1 MSRLAHLRDAVAPLA
16 LVEDGK
22 IAPLAERLGGIGTL
36 DELLT
41 AGPEARELLA
51 ATTLADLPEAVAI
64 EPGTLAAPLRAPS
77 KIACVGLNYHDH
89 CRETGMDPPAKPLI
103 FAKFLSS
110 LIGPDEAI
118 TWDPE
123 VTQQVDWEA
132 ELAVVVGSRIHRAS
146 PAEAMAGVFGYTAA
160 NDVSARDVQFSDV
173 QWVRGKSLDTFCP
186 VGPWVVTA
194 EEFGDPGDK
203 ALQCRV
209 DGELKQDS
217 NTAEM
222 IFGTAEILSFL
233 SHSFTLFPGDLVLT
247 GTPWGCGGFREPP
260 VFLAPGETV
269 EVELEGVGTL
279 RNPVVAFDSTEGNG
293 R

>member
-1 MSRLAHLRDAVAPLA
+1 VSRLAHLRGADAPLA

-22 IAPLAERLGGIGTL
+22 AAPLADRLGGIGTL
-36 DELLT
+36 DELLA
-41 AGPEARELLA
+41 AGPAVRETV
-51 ATTLADLPEAVAI
+51 ATITLADLPAAI
-64 EPGTLAAPLRAPS
+64 EIGPGSLAAPLGAPS

-89 CRETGMDPPAKPLI
+89 CRETGMDPPDRPLI
-103 FAKFLSS
+103 FAKFASS

-132 ELAVVVGSRIHRAS
+132 ELAVVVGSTVHRAS
-146 PAEAMAGVFGYTAA
+146 PEEAMEGVFGYTAA

-194 EEFGDPGDK
+194 EEFGDPQTK
-203 ALQCRV
+203 ALRCRV
-209 DGELKQDS
+209 DEETKQDS

-222 IFGTAEILSFL
+222 IFGVAEILSFL
-233 SHSFTLFPGDLVLT
+233 SHSCTLVPGDLVLT
-247 GTPWGCGGFREPP
+247 GTPWGCGGFRKPP

-269 EVELEGVGTL
+269 EVEVEGVGTL
-279 RNPVVAFDSTEGNG
+279 RNPVIPFDSTAGNG

>member
-1 MSRLAHLRDAVAPLA
+1 VSRLAHLNGADAPLA

-22 IAPLAERLGGIGTL
+22 AAPLADRLGGIATL
-36 DELLT
+36 DQLIV
-41 AGPEARELLA
+41 AGPEAQQTVAE
-51 ATTLADLPEAVAI
+51 TTLADLGDAVTI
-64 EPGTLAAPLRAPS
+64 EEGTLAAPLVAPS

-89 CRETGMDPPAKPLI
+89 CRETGMDAPERPLI

-123 VTQQVDWEA
+123 VTSQVDWEA
-132 ELAVVVGSRIHRAS
+132 ELAVIVGETIQRAT
-146 PAEAMAGVFGYTAA
+146 PEEAMTKVYGYTAA

-194 EEFGDPGDK
+194 DEYGDPQSK

-209 DGELKQDS
+209 DGETKQDS

-222 IFGTAEILSFL
+222 IFGVAEILSFL
-233 SHSFTLFPGDLVLT
+233 SHSCTLVPGDLVLT

-269 EVELEGVGTL
+269 EVEVEGVGVL
-279 RNPVVAFDSTEGNG
+279 RNPVVEFDSTKGNL

>member
-1 MSRLAHLRDAVAPLA
+1 MSKLAHLSGVDAPLA

-22 IAPLAERLGGIGTL
+22 VAPLADRLGGIGTL
-36 DELLT
+36 DELIVADPDAHTLV
-41 AGPEARELLA
+41 AN
-51 ATTLADLPEAVAI
+51 TTLADLGEAVPV
-64 EPGTLAAPLRAPS
+64 EEGTLAAPLRAPS

-89 CRETGMDPPAKPLI
+89 CRETGMDPPERPLI

-110 LIGPDEAI
+110 LIGPDEPI

-123 VTQQVDWEA
+123 VTSQVDWEA
-132 ELAVVVGSRIHRAS
+132 ELAVIVGQTIQRAHPGGGDGRRLRLHRR
-146 PAEAMAGVFGYTAA
+146 

-194 EEFGDPGDK
+194 EEYGDPQSK

-209 DGELKQDS
+209 DGEVKQDS

-222 IFGTAEILSFL
+222 IFGVAEILSFL
-233 SHSFTLFPGDLVLT
+233 SHSCTLVPGDLILT

-269 EVELEGVGTL
+269 EVEVEGVGVL
-279 RNPVVAFDSTEGNG
+279 RNPIVDFDSSKGNL

>member
-1 MSRLAHLRDAVAPLA
+1 VSKLAHLSGADAPLA

-22 IAPLAERLGGIGTL
+22 AAPLADRLGGIGTL
-36 DELLT
+36 DELIV
-41 AGPEARELLA
+41 AGPEAQETVA
-51 ATTLADLPEAVAI
+51 NTTLADLSGAVTV
-64 EPGTLAAPLRAPS
+64 EEGTLAAPLRAPS

-89 CRETGMDPPAKPLI
+89 CRETGMDAPERPLI

-123 VTQQVDWEA
+123 VTSQVDWEA
-132 ELAVVVGSRIHRAS
+132 ELAVIVGETIQRAT
-146 PAEAMAGVFGYTAA
+146 PEEAMAAVYGYTAA

-194 EEFGDPGDK
+194 DEYGDPQSK

-209 DGELKQDS
+209 DGEVKQDS

-222 IFGTAEILSFL
+222 IFGVAEILSFL
-233 SHSFTLFPGDLVLT
+233 SHSCTLVPGDLILT

-269 EVELEGVGTL
+269 EVEVEGVGVL
-279 RNPVVAFDSTEGNG
+279 RNPVVSFDSTKGNL

>member
-1 MSRLAHLRDAVAPLA
+1 VSRLAHLKGADAPLA

-22 IAPLAERLGGIGTL
+22 AAPLADRLGGIATL
-36 DELLT
+36 DELIV
-41 AGPEARELLA
+41 AGAEAQKIVAE
-51 ATTLADLPEAVAI
+51 TTLADLDGAVTI
-64 EPGTLAAPLRAPS
+64 EEGTLAAPLRAPS

-89 CRETGMDPPAKPLI
+89 CRETGMDAPARPLI

-110 LIGPDEAI
+110 LIGADEAI

-123 VTQQVDWEA
+123 VTSQVDWEA
-132 ELAVVVGSRIHRAS
+132 ELAVIVGETISRAT
-146 PAEAMAGVFGYTAA
+146 PEEAMTKVYGYTAA

-194 EEFGDPGDK
+194 EEYGDPQAK

-209 DGELKQDS
+209 DGETKQDS

-222 IFGTAEILSFL
+222 IFGVAEILSFL
-233 SHSFTLFPGDLVLT
+233 SHSCTLVPGDLILT

-269 EVELEGVGTL
+269 EVEVEGIGVL
-279 RNPVVAFDSTEGNG
+279 RNPVVEFDSTKGNL

>member
-1 MSRLAHLRDAVAPLA
+1 MSRLAHLRDADAPLA

-22 IAPLAERLGGIGTL
+22 AAPLAEHLGGIGTL
-36 DELLT
+36 DELLV
-41 AGPEARELLA
+41 AGDEAREALA
-51 ATTLADLPEAVAI
+51 ATTITDLPDAVAI

-89 CRETGMDPPAKPLI
+89 CRETGMDAPERPLI

-118 TWDPE
+118 SWDPE

-132 ELAVVVGSRIHRAS
+132 ELAVVVGSTIHRAS
-146 PAEAMAGVFGYTAA
+146 PEEAMAGVFGYTAA

-194 EEFGDPGDK
+194 EEFGDPQAK
-203 ALQCRV
+203 ALKCRV
-209 DGELKQDS
+209 DEEVKQDS

-222 IFGTAEILSFL
+222 IFGVAEILSFL
-233 SHSFTLFPGDLVLT
+233 SHSCTLVPGDLILT
-247 GTPWGCGGFREPP
+247 GTPWGCGGFRKPP

-269 EVELEGVGTL
+269 EVEVEGVGTL
-279 RNPVVAFDSTEGNG
+279 RNPVIPFDSTAGNG

>member
-1 MSRLAHLRDAVAPLA
+1 VSKLAHLAGADAPLA

-22 IAPLAERLGGIGTL
+22 AAPLADHLGGIATL
-36 DELLT
+36 DELLV
-41 AGPEARELLA
+41 AGAEAREKVA
-51 ATTLADLPEAVAI
+51 ATTLADLGEAVTI
-64 EPGTLAAPLRAPS
+64 GEGTLAAPLRAPS

-89 CRETGMDPPAKPLI
+89 CRETGMDPPARPLI

-110 LIGPDEAI
+110 LIGPDEPI

-123 VTQQVDWEA
+123 VTSQVDWEA
-132 ELAVVVGSRIHRAS
+132 ELAVIVGETIRRAT
-146 PAEAMAGVFGYTAA
+146 PEEAMAAVYGYTAA

-186 VGPWVVTA
+186 VGPLVVTA
-194 EEFGDPGDK
+194 DEYGDPQDK

-209 DGELKQDS
+209 DGEVKQDS
-217 NTAEM
+217 NTKEM
-222 IFGTAEILSFL
+222 IFGVAEILSFL
-233 SHSFTLFPGDLVLT
+233 SHSCTLVPGDLVLT

-269 EVELEGVGTL
+269 EVELEGVGVL
-279 RNPVVAFDSTEGNG
+279 RNPVVDFDSSRGNL